1 MINIHT
7 VIQYTIINH
16 LHVQFIF
23 FIFLRMRNINIV
35 VEMLELYRRL
45 HICGDDYK
53 ITYYPF
59 ISEWKP
65 FVKVGLQGHR
75 ARDKTD
81 LTNRINAFELV
92 HEHATA
98 YFRHIDNNCASNTE
112 GIVI

>member
-1 MINIHT
+1 
-7 VIQYTIINH
+7 
-16 LHVQFIF
+16 
-23 FIFLRMRNINIV
+23 MRNINIV
-35 VEMLELYRRL
+35 FARALEVEMLEL
-45 HICGDDYK
+45 CGHDYK

-81 LTNRINAFELV
+81 HRNRINAFELV